1 MADGRQMVGFPTHEQ
16 ACKWS
21 ERFAGQKLDRILYVI
36 GFSDGQFIRELLKQ
50 FDETAMVVIYEPY
63 DENFLYVSGRYDVS
77 DILQDKRVTLY
88 CGTERFTEI
97 LNDIS
102 YNVTYERIDRIQ
114 LVLIPG
120 YEECNEI
127 LVKIREAVEYRV
139 RHVSIEKKTN
149 YVLAQASRTNLMRNM
164 PAVMKE
170 RSLYQLADRL
180 SQCELG
186 GIPAIIIA
194 AGPSLDRNIREIQR
208 AQGHAFIIA
217 VDTALKA
224 VLRAGISP
232 DIIVCIDPQKESV
245 LFEHE
250 GIGAVPAIF
259 GMDIP
264 DSVTGRHT
272 APMFFTGT
280 GQKDIMSSFCQRYGK
295 ESYPQLATGGSVANT
310 AFSAAL
316 LMGFRTVILVGQDL
330 AYTDGRGHTG
340 AAYDNEEKNT
350 KDAANVTHSC
360 EVMGIYGVP
369 VKTDRTMNVYR
380 EWFEQQI
387 VVNPEVKVIDATE
400 GGALIKGSEVMTL
413 RDAIDREC
421 AKNFDA
427 AGIINSIPP
436 LFSEDEQEEIRQ
448 KLLSIDESLDELK
461 KELADGINAYRVLA
475 LAVKQ
480 NNQGL
485 IAKSLEALK
494 AVNDIDNTNPLMSIV
509 HMYCIREEYEAKDA
523 LKADDGSSVDAA
535 VDNGVRLLEAY
546 ITGADAM
553 KQDTWQLKDRL

>member
-16 ACKWS
+16 ACMWAEQFS
-21 ERFAGQKLDRILYVI
+21 GQKLDRILYVI
-36 GFSDGQFIRELLKQ
+36 GFSDGQFIRELLKR

-63 DENFLYVSGRYDVS
+63 EENYIYVSERYDIA
-77 DILQDKRVTLY
+77 DILEDKRVTLY
-88 CGTERFTEI
+88 CGSERLADV
-97 LNDIS
+97 LNNMS
-102 YNVTYERIDRIQ
+102 ENVTYERVDRIQ
-114 LVLIPG
+114 LVLLPG
-120 YEECNEI
+120 YEVCNNVFLDIKYSLEH
-127 LVKIREAVEYRV
+127 KV
-139 RHVSIEKKTN
+139 RQVYFEKTTN
-149 YVLAQASRTNLMRNM
+149 CVLAQSSRINLMKNIST
-164 PAVMKE
+164 VVKQ
-170 RSLYQLADRL
+170 RSINQLKDFFLDRIL
-180 SQCELG
+180 DD
-186 GIPAIIIA
+186 IPAIVVA
-194 AGPSLDRNIREIQR
+194 AGPSLDKNICELKNAKGR
-208 AQGHAFIIA
+208 AFIIV
-217 VDTALKA
+217 VDTALKT
-224 VLRAGISP
+224 VLRAGIRP
-232 DIIVCIDPQKESV
+232 DIMVCIDPRKEDV
-245 LFEHE
+245 LFCDTETAQ
-250 GIGAVPAIF
+250 IPAIF

-264 DSVTGRHT
+264 DKVVIEHS
-272 APMFFTGT
+272 APMFFVGS
-280 GQKDIMSSFCQRYGK
+280 GDYDIMCDLCQKYGR
-295 ESYPQLATGGSVANT
+295 ENYISLPTGGSVANT

-350 KDAANVTHSC
+350 KDAANATQTC
-360 EVMGIYGVP
+360 EVMGIYGDL

-387 VVNPEVKVIDATE
+387 VVNPEIKVIDATE

-421 AKNFDA
+421 VKDFDA

-436 LFSEDEQEEIRQ
+436 LFSEEEQAEIRQ
-448 KLLSIDESLDELK
+448 KLLSIDESLDELI
-461 KELADGINAYRVLA
+461 KELSDGINAYRMLA

-523 LKADDGSSVDAA
+523 LKADEGLSVDVA
-535 VDNGVRLLEAY
+535 VDNGIRLLEAY
-546 ITGADAM
+546 ITGAEAM